1 MKGTRNCAKRRKR
14 RISSTLKPV
23 VQEHEKKSTSVIR
36 KRLRKNG
43 ETFSKSSVTE
53 DKHEQSVNGAGIPT
67 VTASNSLGYPYD
79 ARRKNIESSAK
90 LSLDIDFGAW
100 HRNVLPTLPSLARN
114 PHTGNRYI
122 ELPNQFYV
130 LSCDTCKV
138 NNTVLVE
145 NHFEKHLK
153 WRKTDEKR
161 QDFKFKWTQ
170 CVDQI
175 DYNQFR
181 DYEQVVNHI
190 SNISCLTSKIGLV
203 ESLRAYEQT
212 MQQKAL
218 QSPNSSKNNELKL
231 ADFFNETFILN
242 NKTENAAFRKAY
254 KAGETW
260 ICKPSGLNQG
270 IGIFLVRSLD
280 DLDAKLKDCSSK
292 KSPPKRETSNK
303 YERIIQRYIE
313 HPLLLDNKK
322 IDIRAYML
330 IASTAPFVVFYHP
343 GYLRTC
349 IDDYK
354 LDDNRSIFQFSPTF
368 S

>member
-1 MKGTRNCAKRRKR
+1 MR
-14 RISSTLKPV
+14 
-23 VQEHEKKSTSVIR
+23 EEKTSN
-36 KRLRKNG
+36 LLPNF
-43 ETFSKSSVTE
+43 EMF
-53 DKHEQSVNGAGIPT
+53 
-67 VTASNSLGYPYD
+67 
-79 ARRKNIESSAK
+79 
-90 LSLDIDFGAW
+90 W
-100 HRNVLPTLPSLARN
+100 HRNVLPTLPPLARN

-153 WRKTDEKR
+153 WTKTDEKR

-175 DYNQFR
+175 DYHQFR

-203 ESLRAYEQT
+203 ESLRAYEQS

-260 ICKPSGLNQG
+260 IRKPSGLNQG